1 MEKIGLPR
9 PSWRFPVAWIALG
22 TAPQSR
28 SSSCKD
34 TTLPEKKAQK
44 MAQMQRY
51 TTIPG
56 VKIQA
61 IYGLP
66 PPILRHPARKSST
79 LHPHSSQAPRYAALH
94 R

>member
-1 MEKIGLPR
+1 MLT
-9 PSWRFPVAWIALG
+9 SAVAMLFLLLMAAG
-22 TAPQSR
+22 G
-28 SSSCKD
+28 
-34 TTLPEKKAQK
+34 K

-79 LHPHSSQAPRYAALH
+79 LHPPSSQAPRYAALH